1 MFKCYNKKMNINY
14 QKLKSEMDSD
24 GDFIVDQI
32 ISADDEEP
40 FEEILLLRSGDE
52 SDEYYRVTV
61 EKHTNGEDDY
71 TVINEFGSEL
81 EDIQDAVKCFLDNG
95 GNIETFSFYS

>member
-1 MFKCYNKKMNINY
+1 MNINY
-14 QKLKSEMDSD
+14 QKLKSEMNSD
-24 GDFIVDQI
+24 GDFIIDQI
-32 ISADDEEP
+32 ISSDGEEP
-40 FEEILLLRSGDE
+40 FEEILILRSGDE

-71 TVINEFGSEL
+71 AVINEFGSEL
-81 EDIQDAVKCFLDNG
+81 EDIQDTVKCFLDNG

>member
-1 MFKCYNKKMNINY
+1 MNINY
-14 QKLKSEMDSD
+14 QKLKSEMNSD
-24 GDFIVDQI
+24 GDFIIDQI
-32 ISADDEEP
+32 ISSDGEEP
-40 FEEILLLRSGDE
+40 FEEILILRSGDE

>member
-1 MFKCYNKKMNINY
+1 MEINY

-24 GDFIVDQI
+24 GDFIIDQI

>member
-1 MFKCYNKKMNINY
+1 MNINY
-14 QKLKSEMDSD
+14 QKLKSEMNSD
-24 GDFIVDQI
+24 GDFIIDQI
-32 ISADDEEP
+32 ISSDGEEP
-40 FEEILLLRSGDE
+40 FEEILILRSGDE

-71 TVINEFGSEL
+71 AVINEFGSEL

>member
-1 MFKCYNKKMNINY
+1 MEINY

-24 GDFIVDQI
+24 GDFIIDQI
-32 ISADDEEP
+32 ISADGEEP
-40 FEEILLLRSGDE
+40 YEEILLLRTGDE

>member
-1 MFKCYNKKMNINY
+1 MNINY

-40 FEEILLLRSGDE
+40 FEEILILRNGDE

>member
-32 ISADDEEP
+32 ISADDDEP

>member
-1 MFKCYNKKMNINY
+1 MNINY

>member
-1 MFKCYNKKMNINY
+1 MNINY

-24 GDFIVDQI
+24 GDFIIDQI

-71 TVINEFGSEL
+71 AVINEFGSEL

-95 GNIETFSFYS
+95 GNIETFSFSS

>member
-1 MFKCYNKKMNINY
+1 MNINY

-32 ISADDEEP
+32 ISADDDEP

>member
-1 MFKCYNKKMNINY
+1 MEINY

-24 GDFIVDQI
+24 GDFIIDQI
-32 ISADDEEP
+32 ISADDDEP